1 MQKLKVINKY
11 CFYLGFLLIFL
22 EAYQIFSI
30 PLSWIGLSLIFLY
43 SFNFKNIF
51 TTNPLLK
58 VLLIGFIIL
67 IIIDLSFIASNPHLL
82 NIQYFV
88 LRMFNIISF
97 VVLFILFKN
106 NDVIQDLQLDTKI
119 KNFIIIFSVLSIYIY
134 FAQIFDLFEPLRN
147 RSNTSVYSNSLQTT
161 FWPEAS
167 HRALGTF
174 REPSYLV
181 SYFLPLIYLRI
192 KSLNKLSLPIP
203 IPKLIIRLIFG
214 EMSTLIFNSQY
225 VSSAKIINSG
235 FVFRFTKIEEFFSRK
250 KIDYQIIVFSI
261 IVISFSQIN
270 IVECNLN
277 PDSKD
282 CLNYFEEKEEANIFN
297 DDIVFNDSN
306 NFTEENDSLI
316 DFDNERFAIYRFV
329 LDSFDNIDHKG
340 VLYANIVFQE
350 YSSKLTQIEM
360 YLTNR
365 TQPNYLLDN
374 FPTQNFGTGRYSL
387 IRYPINLQNKLV
399 FYYVSYGPLVL
410 VTIILLL
417 LNLIKNYN
425 NNFQFK
431 YFIVIILFLIL
442 SPIEELNSYF
452 GFILGYAFHQFV
464 D

>member
-43 SFNFKNIF
+43 AFNFKNIF

-67 IIIDLSFIASNPHLL
+67 IIIDLSFIASNPQLL

-88 LRMFNIISF
+88 LRIFNIISF
-97 VVLFILFKN
+97 IVLFILFKN

-192 KSLNKLSLPIP
+192 KSVNKLSIT
-203 IPKLIIRLIFG
+203 
-214 EMSTLIFNSQY
+214 TLILCSTIIGL
-225 VSSAKIINSG
+225 AKSDFSLVFCAFLLLIEII
-235 FVFRFTKIEEFFSRK
+235 EFISRK
-250 KIDYQIIVFSI
+250 KIDYQIIIFSI

-297 DDIVFNDSN
+297 DDIVFKDSN
-306 NFTEENDSLI
+306 DKSIEEKSFLI

-329 LDSFDNIDHKG
+329 LDSFNNIDHKG

-365 TQPNYLLDN
+365 TQPNYLLDS

-410 VTIILLL
+410 VIIILLI

-431 YFIVIILFLIL
+431 YFIVMILFLIL

>member
-67 IIIDLSFIASNPHLL
+67 IIIDLSFIASNPQLL

-88 LRMFNIISF
+88 LRIFNIISF
-97 VVLFILFKN
+97 IVLFILFKN

-192 KSLNKLSLPIP
+192 KSVNKLSIT
-203 IPKLIIRLIFG
+203 
-214 EMSTLIFNSQY
+214 TLILCSTIIGL
-225 VSSAKIINSG
+225 AKSDFSLVFCAFLLLIEII
-235 FVFRFTKIEEFFSRK
+235 EFISRK
-250 KIDYQIIVFSI
+250 KIDYQIIIFSI

-306 NFTEENDSLI
+306 NNFIEENTSLI

-410 VTIILLL
+410 VIIILLL
-417 LNLIKNYN
+417 LNLIKNFN

-431 YFIVIILFLIL
+431 YFIVMILFLIL

>member
-67 IIIDLSFIASNPHLL
+67 IIIDLSFIASNPQLL

-88 LRMFNIISF
+88 LRIFNIISF
-97 VVLFILFKN
+97 IVLFILFKN

-192 KSLNKLSLPIP
+192 KSVNKLSIT
-203 IPKLIIRLIFG
+203 
-214 EMSTLIFNSQY
+214 TLILCSTIIGL
-225 VSSAKIINSG
+225 AKSDFSLVFCAFLLLIEIIE
-235 FVFRFTKIEEFFSRK
+235 FVSRK
-250 KIDYQIIVFSI
+250 KIDYQIIIFSI
-261 IVISFSQIN
+261 IVISFSQVN

-306 NFTEENDSLI
+306 NNFIEENSSLI

-410 VTIILLL
+410 VIIILLL
-417 LNLIKNYN
+417 LNLIKNFN

-431 YFIVIILFLIL
+431 YFIVMILFLIL

>member
-58 VLLIGFIIL
+58 VFLIGFIIL
-67 IIIDLSFIASNPHLL
+67 IIIDLSFIASNPQLL

-192 KSLNKLSLPIP
+192 KSLDKLS
-203 IPKLIIRLIFG
+203 FT
-214 EMSTLIFNSQY
+214 TLILCSTIIGL
-225 VSSAKIINSG
+225 AKSDFSLVFCAFLLLIEII
-235 FVFRFTKIEEFFSRK
+235 EFITRK
-250 KIDYQIIVFSI
+250 KIDYQIIIFSI

-297 DDIVFNDSN
+297 DDIVFNDSIN
-306 NFTEENDSLI
+306 NFTEENSSLI
-316 DFDNERFAIYRFV
+316 DFDNERFAIFRFV

-410 VTIILLL
+410 VIIILLL

-425 NNFQFK
+425 NKFQFK
-431 YFIVIILFLIL
+431 YFIVMILFLIL

>member
-51 TTNPLLK
+51 ITNPILK
-58 VLLIGFIIL
+58 VLLIGFIVL
-67 IIIDLSFIASNPHLL
+67 IIIDLSFIASNPQLL

-192 KSLNKLSLPIP
+192 KSLDKLS
-203 IPKLIIRLIFG
+203 FT
-214 EMSTLIFNSQY
+214 TLILCSTIIGL
-225 VSSAKIINSG
+225 AKSDFSLVFCAFLLLIEII
-235 FVFRFTKIEEFFSRK
+235 EFITRK
-250 KIDYQIIVFSI
+250 KIDYQIIIFSI

-297 DDIVFNDSN
+297 DDIVFNDSIN
-306 NFTEENDSLI
+306 SYTEENSSLI
-316 DFDNERFAIYRFV
+316 EFDNERFAIFRFV
-329 LDSFDNIDHKG
+329 LDSFDNIDHRG

-410 VTIILLL
+410 VIIILLL

-425 NNFQFK
+425 NNFQLK
-431 YFIVIILFLIL
+431 YFIVMILFLIL

>member
-88 LRMFNIISF
+88 LRIFNIISF

-192 KSLNKLSLPIP
+192 KSLNKLS
-203 IPKLIIRLIFG
+203 FT
-214 EMSTLIFNSQY
+214 TLILC
-225 VSSAKIINSG
+225 SAIIGLAKSD
-235 FVFRFTKIEEFFSRK
+235 FSLVFCAFLLLIEIIEFITRK
-250 KIDYQIIVFSI
+250 KIDYQIIIFSI

-306 NFTEENDSLI
+306 NFTEEYDSLI

-410 VTIILLL
+410 VIIILLL
-417 LNLIKNYN
+417 LNLIKIYN

-431 YFIVIILFLIL
+431 YFIVMILFLIL

>member
-58 VLLIGFIIL
+58 VLLIGFTIL
-67 IIIDLSFIASNPHLL
+67 IIIDLSFIASNPQLL

-88 LRMFNIISF
+88 LRIFNIISF
-97 VVLFILFKN
+97 IVLFILFKN

-192 KSLNKLSLPIP
+192 KSVNKLSIT
-203 IPKLIIRLIFG
+203 
-214 EMSTLIFNSQY
+214 TLILCSTIIGL
-225 VSSAKIINSG
+225 AKSDFSLVFCAFLLLIEII
-235 FVFRFTKIEEFFSRK
+235 EFISRK
-250 KIDYQIIVFSI
+250 KIDYQIIIFSI

-306 NFTEENDSLI
+306 NNFIGENSSLI

-410 VTIILLL
+410 VIIILLL

-425 NNFQFK
+425 NKFQFK
-431 YFIVIILFLIL
+431 YFIVMILFLIS

>member
-58 VLLIGFIIL
+58 VLLIGFVIL
-67 IIIDLSFIASNPHLL
+67 IIIDLSFIASNPQLL
-82 NIQYFV
+82 NIQYFA
-88 LRMFNIISF
+88 LRIFNIISF

-106 NDVIQDLQLDTKI
+106 NDVIQDLKFDNKI
-119 KNFIIIFSVLSIYIY
+119 KNFITIFSVLCIYIY
-134 FAQIFDLFEPLRN
+134 FAQIFDLFEPIRN

-181 SYFLPLIYLRI
+181 SYFLPLIYLQI
-192 KSLNKLSLPIP
+192 KSLNKLSLTT
-203 IPKLIIRLIFG
+203 LILGSTIIGLAKSDFSLIFCAILLLT
-214 EMSTLIFNSQY
+214 E
-225 VSSAKIINSG
+225 II
-235 FVFRFTKIEEFFSRK
+235 EFLTRK
-250 KIDYQIIVFSI
+250 KIDYQIIIFSI

-277 PDSKD
+277 PDSND
-282 CLNYFEEKEEANIFN
+282 CSNYFEGKEEAIIFN
-297 DDIVFNDSN
+297 DDIVFNDSDDN
-306 NFTEENDSLI
+306 SIEERASLI
-316 DFDNERFAIYRFV
+316 DFDTERFAIYRFV
-329 LDSFDNIDHKG
+329 LDSFNNIDHKG
-340 VLYANIVFQE
+340 LLYANIVFQE
-350 YSSKLTQIEM
+350 YSSKLTQVEM

-387 IRYPINLQNKLV
+387 LRYPINLQNKLV
-399 FYYVSYGPLVL
+399 FYFVSYGPLVL
-410 VTIILLL
+410 IIIFLLL

-431 YFIVIILFLIL
+431 YYIVMILFLIL

>member
-67 IIIDLSFIASNPHLL
+67 IIIDLSFIASNPQLL

-88 LRMFNIISF
+88 LRIFNIISF

-192 KSLNKLSLPIP
+192 KSFNKLSLI
-203 IPKLIIRLIFG
+203 
-214 EMSTLIFNSQY
+214 TLILCSTIIGL
-225 VSSAKIINSG
+225 AKSDFSLVFCAFLLLIEII
-235 FVFRFTKIEEFFSRK
+235 EFITRK
-250 KIDYQIIVFSI
+250 KIDYQIIIFSI

-306 NFTEENDSLI
+306 NNFIEENTSLI

-329 LDSFDNIDHKG
+329 LDSFNNIDHKG

-410 VTIILLL
+410 VIIILLL
-417 LNLIKNYN
+417 LNLIKNFN

-431 YFIVIILFLIL
+431 YFIVMILFLIL

>member
-192 KSLNKLSLPIP
+192 KSLNKLS
-203 IPKLIIRLIFG
+203 FT
-214 EMSTLIFNSQY
+214 TLILC
-225 VSSAKIINSG
+225 SAIIGLAKSD
-235 FVFRFTKIEEFFSRK
+235 FSLVFCAFLLLIEIIEFITRK
-250 KIDYQIIVFSI
+250 KIDYQIIIFSI

-277 PDSKD
+277 PNSKD

-350 YSSKLTQIEM
+350 YSSKLTQVEM

>member
-192 KSLNKLSLPIP
+192 KSLNKLS
-203 IPKLIIRLIFG
+203 FT
-214 EMSTLIFNSQY
+214 TLILC
-225 VSSAKIINSG
+225 SAIIGLAKSD
-235 FVFRFTKIEEFFSRK
+235 FSLVFCAFLLLIEIIELITRK
-250 KIDYQIIVFSI
+250 KIDYQIIIFSI

-306 NFTEENDSLI
+306 NNFIEENSSLI

-329 LDSFDNIDHKG
+329 LDSFDSIDHKG

-387 IRYPINLQNKLV
+387 LRYPINLQNKLV

-410 VTIILLL
+410 VIIILLL
-417 LNLIKNYN
+417 LNLIKNYK

-431 YFIVIILFLIL
+431 YFIVMILFLIL

>member
-67 IIIDLSFIASNPHLL
+67 IIIDLSFIASNPQLL

-88 LRMFNIISF
+88 LRIFNIISF
-97 VVLFILFKN
+97 IVLFILFKN

-192 KSLNKLSLPIP
+192 KSVNKLSIT
-203 IPKLIIRLIFG
+203 
-214 EMSTLIFNSQY
+214 TLILCSTIIGL
-225 VSSAKIINSG
+225 AKSDFSLVFCAFLLLIEII
-235 FVFRFTKIEEFFSRK
+235 EFISRK
-250 KIDYQIIVFSI
+250 KIDYQIIIFSI

-306 NFTEENDSLI
+306 NNFIEENTSLI

-410 VTIILLL
+410 VIIILLL

-431 YFIVIILFLIL
+431 YFIVMILFLIL

>member
-119 KNFIIIFSVLSIYIY
+119 TNFIIIFSVLSIYIY

-192 KSLNKLSLPIP
+192 KSLNKLS
-203 IPKLIIRLIFG
+203 FT
-214 EMSTLIFNSQY
+214 TLILCS
-225 VSSAKIINSG
+225 VIIGLAKSDFSLVFCAFLLLIEIIE
-235 FVFRFTKIEEFFSRK
+235 FTTRK
-250 KIDYQIIVFSI
+250 KIDYQIIIFSI

-387 IRYPINLQNKLV
+387 LRYPINLQNKLV

-410 VTIILLL
+410 VIIILLL
-417 LNLIKNYN
+417 LNLIKNYK

>member
-67 IIIDLSFIASNPHLL
+67 IITDLSFIASNPHLL

-192 KSLNKLSLPIP
+192 KSLNKLS
-203 IPKLIIRLIFG
+203 FT
-214 EMSTLIFNSQY
+214 TLILC
-225 VSSAKIINSG
+225 SAIIGLAKSD
-235 FVFRFTKIEEFFSRK
+235 FSLVFCAFLLLIEIIEFITRK
-250 KIDYQIIVFSI
+250 KIDYQIIIFSI

-410 VTIILLL
+410 VIIILLL
-417 LNLIKNYN
+417 LNLIKIFN

-431 YFIVIILFLIL
+431 YFIVMILFLIL

>member
-43 SFNFKNIF
+43 SFNFKNIY

-67 IIIDLSFIASNPHLL
+67 IIIDLSFIASNPQLL

-88 LRMFNIISF
+88 LRIFNIISF
-97 VVLFILFKN
+97 IVLFILFKN

-192 KSLNKLSLPIP
+192 KSVNKLSIT
-203 IPKLIIRLIFG
+203 
-214 EMSTLIFNSQY
+214 TLILCSTIIGL
-225 VSSAKIINSG
+225 AKSDFSLVFCAFLLLIEII
-235 FVFRFTKIEEFFSRK
+235 EFISRK
-250 KIDYQIIVFSI
+250 KIDYQIIIFSI

-306 NFTEENDSLI
+306 NNFIEENSSLI

-410 VTIILLL
+410 VIIILLL
-417 LNLIKNYN
+417 LNLIKNFN

-431 YFIVIILFLIL
+431 YFIVMILFLIL

>member
-67 IIIDLSFIASNPHLL
+67 IIIDLSFIASNPQLL

-88 LRMFNIISF
+88 LRIFNIISF
-97 VVLFILFKN
+97 IVLFILFKN

-192 KSLNKLSLPIP
+192 KSVNKLSIT
-203 IPKLIIRLIFG
+203 
-214 EMSTLIFNSQY
+214 TLILCSTIIGL
-225 VSSAKIINSG
+225 AKSDFSLVFCAFLLLIEII
-235 FVFRFTKIEEFFSRK
+235 EFISRK
-250 KIDYQIIVFSI
+250 KIDYQIIIFSI

-410 VTIILLL
+410 VIIILLI

-431 YFIVIILFLIL
+431 YFIVMILFLIL

>member
-67 IIIDLSFIASNPHLL
+67 IIIDLSFIARNPQLL

-88 LRMFNIISF
+88 LRIFNIISF

-119 KNFIIIFSVLSIYIY
+119 TNFIIIFSVLSIYIY

-161 FWPEAS
+161 FWPEVS

-192 KSLNKLSLPIP
+192 KSLNKLS
-203 IPKLIIRLIFG
+203 FT
-214 EMSTLIFNSQY
+214 TLILCSTIIGL
-225 VSSAKIINSG
+225 AKSDFSLVFCAFLLLIEIIELI
-235 FVFRFTKIEEFFSRK
+235 TRK
-250 KIDYQIIVFSI
+250 KIDYQIIIFSI

-306 NFTEENDSLI
+306 NFTEEYDSLI

-410 VTIILLL
+410 VIIILLL
-417 LNLIKNYN
+417 LNLIKNYK

-431 YFIVIILFLIL
+431 YFIVMILFLIL

>member
-51 TTNPLLK
+51 TSNPLLK

-88 LRMFNIISF
+88 LRIFNIISF

-192 KSLNKLSLPIP
+192 KSLNKLS
-203 IPKLIIRLIFG
+203 FT
-214 EMSTLIFNSQY
+214 TLILC
-225 VSSAKIINSG
+225 SAIIGLAKSD
-235 FVFRFTKIEEFFSRK
+235 FSLVFCAFLLLIEIIEFITRK
-250 KIDYQIIVFSI
+250 KIDYQIIIFSI

-410 VTIILLL
+410 VIIILLL

-431 YFIVIILFLIL
+431 YFIVMILFLIL

>member
-192 KSLNKLSLPIP
+192 KSLNKLS
-203 IPKLIIRLIFG
+203 FT
-214 EMSTLIFNSQY
+214 TLILC
-225 VSSAKIINSG
+225 SAIIGLAKSD
-235 FVFRFTKIEEFFSRK
+235 FSLVFCAFLLLIEIIEFITRK
-250 KIDYQIIVFSI
+250 RIDYQIIIFSI

-306 NFTEENDSLI
+306 NFTEEYDSLI

-410 VTIILLL
+410 ITIILLL

>member
-67 IIIDLSFIASNPHLL
+67 IIIDLSFIARNPQLL

-88 LRMFNIISF
+88 LRIFNIISF

-192 KSLNKLSLPIP
+192 KSLNKLS
-203 IPKLIIRLIFG
+203 FT
-214 EMSTLIFNSQY
+214 TLILC
-225 VSSAKIINSG
+225 SAIIGLAKSD
-235 FVFRFTKIEEFFSRK
+235 FSLVFCAFLLLIEIIEFITRK
-250 KIDYQIIVFSI
+250 KIDYQIIIFSI

-306 NFTEENDSLI
+306 NFTEEYDSLI

-410 VTIILLL
+410 ITIILLL

>member
-88 LRMFNIISF
+88 LRIFNIISF

-192 KSLNKLSLPIP
+192 KSLNKLS
-203 IPKLIIRLIFG
+203 FT
-214 EMSTLIFNSQY
+214 TLILC
-225 VSSAKIINSG
+225 SAIIGLAKSD
-235 FVFRFTKIEEFFSRK
+235 FSLVFCAFLLLIEIIEFITRK
-250 KIDYQIIVFSI
+250 KIDYQIIIFSI

-277 PDSKD
+277 PNSKD

-350 YSSKLTQIEM
+350 YSSKLTQVEM

>member
-88 LRMFNIISF
+88 LRIFNIISF

-192 KSLNKLSLPIP
+192 KSLNKLS
-203 IPKLIIRLIFG
+203 FT
-214 EMSTLIFNSQY
+214 TLILC
-225 VSSAKIINSG
+225 SAIIGLAKSD
-235 FVFRFTKIEEFFSRK
+235 FSLVFCAFLLLIEIIEFITRK
-250 KIDYQIIVFSI
+250 KIDYQIIIFSI

-306 NFTEENDSLI
+306 NNFIEENSSLI

-387 IRYPINLQNKLV
+387 LRYPINLQNKLV

-410 VTIILLL
+410 VIIILLL
-417 LNLIKNYN
+417 LNLIKNYK

-431 YFIVIILFLIL
+431 YFIVMILFLIL

>member
-88 LRMFNIISF
+88 LRIFNIISF

-192 KSLNKLSLPIP
+192 KSLNKLS
-203 IPKLIIRLIFG
+203 FT
-214 EMSTLIFNSQY
+214 TLILC
-225 VSSAKIINSG
+225 SAIIGLAKSD
-235 FVFRFTKIEEFFSRK
+235 FSLVFCAFLLLIEIIEFITRK
-250 KIDYQIIVFSI
+250 KIDYQIIIFSI

-277 PDSKD
+277 PNSKD

-350 YSSKLTQIEM
+350 YSSKLTQVEM

-410 VTIILLL
+410 ITIILLL

>member
-88 LRMFNIISF
+88 LRIFNIISF

-134 FAQIFDLFEPLRN
+134 FAQIFDIFEPLRN

-192 KSLNKLSLPIP
+192 KSLNKLS
-203 IPKLIIRLIFG
+203 FT
-214 EMSTLIFNSQY
+214 TLILC
-225 VSSAKIINSG
+225 SAIIGLAKSD
-235 FVFRFTKIEEFFSRK
+235 FSLVFCAFLLLIEIIEFITRK
-250 KIDYQIIVFSI
+250 KIDYQIIIFSI

-277 PDSKD
+277 PNSKD

-410 VTIILLL
+410 ITIILLL

>member
-67 IIIDLSFIASNPHLL
+67 IIIDLSFIASNPQLL

-88 LRMFNIISF
+88 LRIFNIISF

-192 KSLNKLSLPIP
+192 KSLNKLSFTTLVLCSVI
-203 IPKLIIRLIFG
+203 IGLAKSDFALVFCAFLLLI
-214 EMSTLIFNSQY
+214 E
-225 VSSAKIINSG
+225 II
-235 FVFRFTKIEEFFSRK
+235 EFITRK
-250 KIDYQIIVFSI
+250 KIDYQIIIFSI

-297 DDIVFNDSN
+297 DDIVFNDSIN
-306 NFTEENDSLI
+306 NFTEENSSLI

-410 VTIILLL
+410 VIIILLL

-425 NNFQFK
+425 NKFQFK
-431 YFIVIILFLIL
+431 YFIVMILFLIL

>member
-67 IIIDLSFIASNPHLL
+67 IIIDLSFIASNPQLL

-88 LRMFNIISF
+88 LRIFNIISF

-192 KSLNKLSLPIP
+192 KSLNKLSFTTLVLCSTI
-203 IPKLIIRLIFG
+203 IGLAKSDFSLVFCAFLLLI
-214 EMSTLIFNSQY
+214 E
-225 VSSAKIINSG
+225 II
-235 FVFRFTKIEEFFSRK
+235 EFITRK
-250 KIDYQIIVFSI
+250 KIDYQIIIFSI

-306 NFTEENDSLI
+306 NNFIEENSFLI

-329 LDSFDNIDHKG
+329 LDSFNNIDHKG

-410 VTIILLL
+410 VIIILLL

-431 YFIVIILFLIL
+431 YFIVMILFLIL

>member
-30 PLSWIGLSLIFLY
+30 PLSWVGLSLIFLY

-67 IIIDLSFIASNPHLL
+67 IIIDLSFIARNPQLL

-88 LRMFNIISF
+88 LRIFNIISF

-119 KNFIIIFSVLSIYIY
+119 TNFIIIFSVLSIYIY

-192 KSLNKLSLPIP
+192 KSLNKLS
-203 IPKLIIRLIFG
+203 FT
-214 EMSTLIFNSQY
+214 TLILCSTIIGL
-225 VSSAKIINSG
+225 AKSDFSLVFCAFLLLIEIIELI
-235 FVFRFTKIEEFFSRK
+235 TRK
-250 KIDYQIIVFSI
+250 KIDYQIIIFSI

-270 IVECNLN
+270 IVECSLN

-306 NFTEENDSLI
+306 NNFIEENSSLI

-387 IRYPINLQNKLV
+387 LRYPINLQNKLV

-410 VTIILLL
+410 VIIILLL
-417 LNLIKNYN
+417 LNLIKNYK

-431 YFIVIILFLIL
+431 YFIVMILFLIL

>member
-11 CFYLGFLLIFL
+11 CFFLGFLLIFL

-43 SFNFKNIF
+43 AFNFKNIF

-67 IIIDLSFIASNPHLL
+67 IIIDLSFIASNPQLL
-82 NIQYFV
+82 NIQYFA
-88 LRMFNIISF
+88 LRIFNIISF

-119 KNFIIIFSVLSIYIY
+119 KNFIIIFSVICIYIY

-192 KSLNKLSLPIP
+192 KSFNKLSLI
-203 IPKLIIRLIFG
+203 
-214 EMSTLIFNSQY
+214 TLILCSTIIGL
-225 VSSAKIINSG
+225 AKSDFSLVFCAFLLLIEII
-235 FVFRFTKIEEFFSRK
+235 EFFTRK
-250 KIDYQIIVFSI
+250 KIDYQIIIFSI

-297 DDIVFNDSN
+297 DDIVFKDSN
-306 NFTEENDSLI
+306 DKSIEEKSFLI
-316 DFDNERFAIYRFV
+316 DFGNERFAIYRFV
-329 LDSFDNIDHKG
+329 LDSFNNIDHKG

-365 TQPNYLLDN
+365 TQPNYLLDS

-410 VTIILLL
+410 VIITLLI

-431 YFIVIILFLIL
+431 YFIVMILFLIL

>member
-67 IIIDLSFIASNPHLL
+67 IIIDLSFIASNPQLL

-88 LRMFNIISF
+88 LRIFNIISF
-97 VVLFILFKN
+97 IVLFILFKN

-192 KSLNKLSLPIP
+192 KSVNKLSIT
-203 IPKLIIRLIFG
+203 
-214 EMSTLIFNSQY
+214 TLILCSTIIGL
-225 VSSAKIINSG
+225 AKSDFSLVFCAFLLLIEII
-235 FVFRFTKIEEFFSRK
+235 EFISRK
-250 KIDYQIIVFSI
+250 KIDYQIIIFSI

-306 NFTEENDSLI
+306 NNFIEENSSLI

-410 VTIILLL
+410 VIIILLL
-417 LNLIKNYN
+417 LNLIKNFN

-431 YFIVIILFLIL
+431 YFIVMILFLIL

-464 D
+464 G

>member
-88 LRMFNIISF
+88 LRIFNIISF

-192 KSLNKLSLPIP
+192 KSLNKLS
-203 IPKLIIRLIFG
+203 FT
-214 EMSTLIFNSQY
+214 TLILC
-225 VSSAKIINSG
+225 SAIIGLAKSD
-235 FVFRFTKIEEFFSRK
+235 FSLVFCAFLLLIEIIEFITRK
-250 KIDYQIIVFSI
+250 KIDYQIIIFSI

-306 NFTEENDSLI
+306 NNFIEENTSLI

-410 VTIILLL
+410 VIIILLL

-431 YFIVIILFLIL
+431 YFIVMILFLIL

>member
-51 TTNPLLK
+51 ITNPILK
-58 VLLIGFIIL
+58 VLLIGFIVL
-67 IIIDLSFIASNPHLL
+67 IIIDLSFIASNPQLL

-192 KSLNKLSLPIP
+192 KSLDKLS
-203 IPKLIIRLIFG
+203 FT
-214 EMSTLIFNSQY
+214 TLILCSTIIGL
-225 VSSAKIINSG
+225 AKSDFSLVFCAFLLLIEII
-235 FVFRFTKIEEFFSRK
+235 EFITRK
-250 KIDYQIIVFSI
+250 KIDYQIIIFSI

-297 DDIVFNDSN
+297 DDIVFNDSIN
-306 NFTEENDSLI
+306 YFTEENSSLI
-316 DFDNERFAIYRFV
+316 DFDNERFAIFRFV

-410 VTIILLL
+410 VIIILLL

-425 NNFQFK
+425 NNFQLK
-431 YFIVIILFLIL
+431 YFIVMILFLIL

>member
-88 LRMFNIISF
+88 LRIFNIISF

-119 KNFIIIFSVLSIYIY
+119 TNFIIIFSVLSIYIY

-192 KSLNKLSLPIP
+192 KSLNKLS
-203 IPKLIIRLIFG
+203 FT
-214 EMSTLIFNSQY
+214 TLILC
-225 VSSAKIINSG
+225 SAIIGLAKSD
-235 FVFRFTKIEEFFSRK
+235 FSLVFCAFLLLIEIIEFITRK
-250 KIDYQIIVFSI
+250 KIDYQIIIFSI

-410 VTIILLL
+410 VIIILLL
-417 LNLIKNYN
+417 LNLIKNYK

-431 YFIVIILFLIL
+431 YFIVMILFLIL

>member
-88 LRMFNIISF
+88 LRIFNIISF

-192 KSLNKLSLPIP
+192 KSLNKLS
-203 IPKLIIRLIFG
+203 FT
-214 EMSTLIFNSQY
+214 TLILC
-225 VSSAKIINSG
+225 SAIIGLAKSD
-235 FVFRFTKIEEFFSRK
+235 FSLVFCAFLLLIEIIEFITRK
-250 KIDYQIIVFSI
+250 KIDYQIIIFSI

-277 PDSKD
+277 PESKD

-306 NFTEENDSLI
+306 NFTEEYDSLI

-410 VTIILLL
+410 ITIILLL

>member
-51 TTNPLLK
+51 ITNPILK
-58 VLLIGFIIL
+58 VLLIGFIVL
-67 IIIDLSFIASNPHLL
+67 IIIDLSFIASNPQLL

-88 LRMFNIISF
+88 LRIFNIISF

-192 KSLNKLSLPIP
+192 KSLDKLS
-203 IPKLIIRLIFG
+203 FT
-214 EMSTLIFNSQY
+214 TLILCSTIIGL
-225 VSSAKIINSG
+225 AKSDFSLVFCAFLLLIEII
-235 FVFRFTKIEEFFSRK
+235 EFITRK
-250 KIDYQIIVFSI
+250 KIDYQIIIFSI

-297 DDIVFNDSN
+297 DDIVFNDSIN
-306 NFTEENDSLI
+306 YFTEENNSLI
-316 DFDNERFAIYRFV
+316 DFDNERFAIFRFV

-410 VTIILLL
+410 VIIILLL

-431 YFIVIILFLIL
+431 YFIVMILFLIL

>member
-51 TTNPLLK
+51 TNNPLLK

-67 IIIDLSFIASNPHLL
+67 IIIDLSFIASNPQLL

-88 LRMFNIISF
+88 LRIFNIISF

-106 NDVIQDLQLDTKI
+106 NDVIQDLKFDNKI
-119 KNFIIIFSVLSIYIY
+119 KNFITIFSVLCIYIY
-134 FAQIFDLFEPLRN
+134 FAQIFDLFEPIRN

-181 SYFLPLIYLRI
+181 SYFLPLIYLQI
-192 KSLNKLSLPIP
+192 KSLNKLSLTT
-203 IPKLIIRLIFG
+203 LILCSTIIGLAKSDFSLIFCAILLLT
-214 EMSTLIFNSQY
+214 E
-225 VSSAKIINSG
+225 II
-235 FVFRFTKIEEFFSRK
+235 EFLTRK
-250 KIDYQIIVFSI
+250 KIDYQIIIFSI

-277 PDSKD
+277 PDSND
-282 CLNYFEEKEEANIFN
+282 CSNYFEEKEEAIIFN
-297 DDIVFNDSN
+297 DDIVFNDSDDN
-306 NFTEENDSLI
+306 SIEERASLI
-316 DFDNERFAIYRFV
+316 DFDTERFAIYRFV
-329 LDSFDNIDHKG
+329 LDSFNNIDHKG
-340 VLYANIVFQE
+340 LLYANIAFQE
-350 YSSKLTQIEM
+350 YSSELTQVEM

-387 IRYPINLQNKLV
+387 LRYPINLQNKLV
-399 FYYVSYGPLVL
+399 FYFVSYGPLVL
-410 VTIILLL
+410 IIIFLLL

-425 NNFQFK
+425 KNFQFK
-431 YFIVIILFLIL
+431 YYIVMILFLIL

>member
-88 LRMFNIISF
+88 LRIFNIISF

-192 KSLNKLSLPIP
+192 KSLNKLS
-203 IPKLIIRLIFG
+203 FT
-214 EMSTLIFNSQY
+214 TLILC
-225 VSSAKIINSG
+225 SAIIGLAKSD
-235 FVFRFTKIEEFFSRK
+235 FSLVFCAFLLLIEIIEFITRK
-250 KIDYQIIVFSI
+250 KIDYQIIIFSI

-316 DFDNERFAIYRFV
+316 DFDYERFAIYRFV

-410 VTIILLL
+410 ITIILLL

>member
-11 CFYLGFLLIFL
+11 CFFLGFLLIFL

-43 SFNFKNIF
+43 AFSFKNIF

-58 VLLIGFIIL
+58 VLLLGFIIL
-67 IIIDLSFIASNPHLL
+67 IIIDLSFIASNPQLL
-82 NIQYFV
+82 NIQYFA
-88 LRMFNIISF
+88 LRIFNIISF

-119 KNFIIIFSVLSIYIY
+119 KNFIIIFSVLCIYIY

-192 KSLNKLSLPIP
+192 KSLNKLSLT
-203 IPKLIIRLIFG
+203 
-214 EMSTLIFNSQY
+214 TLILCSTIIGL
-225 VSSAKIINSG
+225 AKSDFSLVFCALLLLIEII
-235 FVFRFTKIEEFFSRK
+235 EFFTRK
-250 KIDYQIIVFSI
+250 KIDYQIIIFSI

-277 PDSKD
+277 PASKD

-297 DDIVFNDSN
+297 DDIVFKDSN
-306 NFTEENDSLI
+306 DNSIKEKSSLI

-329 LDSFDNIDHKG
+329 LDSFNNNDHKG
-340 VLYANIVFQE
+340 VLYANIIFQE

-365 TQPNYLLDN
+365 TQPNYLLDF

-410 VTIILLL
+410 VIIILLI

-425 NNFQFK
+425 NNFQLK
-431 YFIVIILFLIL
+431 YFIVMILFLIL

>member
-88 LRMFNIISF
+88 LRIFNIISF

-192 KSLNKLSLPIP
+192 KSLNKLS
-203 IPKLIIRLIFG
+203 FT
-214 EMSTLIFNSQY
+214 TLILC
-225 VSSAKIINSG
+225 SAIIGLAKSD
-235 FVFRFTKIEEFFSRK
+235 FSLVFCAFLLLIEIIEFITRK
-250 KIDYQIIVFSI
+250 KIDYQIIIFSI

-306 NFTEENDSLI
+306 NNFIEENSSLI

-410 VTIILLL
+410 ITIILLL

>member
-67 IIIDLSFIASNPHLL
+67 IIIDLSFIASNPQLL

-88 LRMFNIISF
+88 LRIFNIISF
-97 VVLFILFKN
+97 IVLFILFKN

-192 KSLNKLSLPIP
+192 KSVNKLSIT
-203 IPKLIIRLIFG
+203 
-214 EMSTLIFNSQY
+214 TLILCSTIIGL
-225 VSSAKIINSG
+225 AKSDFSLVFCAFLLLIEII
-235 FVFRFTKIEEFFSRK
+235 EFISRK
-250 KIDYQIIVFSI
+250 KIDYQIIIFSI

-306 NFTEENDSLI
+306 NNFIEENSSLI

-399 FYYVSYGPLVL
+399 FYYVSYGPLVI
-410 VTIILLL
+410 VIIILLL
-417 LNLIKNYN
+417 LNLIKNFN

-431 YFIVIILFLIL
+431 YFIVMILFLIL

>member
-43 SFNFKNIF
+43 SFNFKNIL

-192 KSLNKLSLPIP
+192 KSVNKLSIT
-203 IPKLIIRLIFG
+203 
-214 EMSTLIFNSQY
+214 TLILCSTIIGL
-225 VSSAKIINSG
+225 AKSDFSLVFCAFLLLIEII
-235 FVFRFTKIEEFFSRK
+235 EFITRK
-250 KIDYQIIVFSI
+250 RIDYQIIIFSI

-410 VTIILLL
+410 VIIILLL
-417 LNLIKNYN
+417 LNLIKIYN

-431 YFIVIILFLIL
+431 YFIVMILFLIL